1 MFVSTG
7 HKELREQ
14 LMREVVLSGTGIG
27 KDVLVGHIV
36 QSCSSVAA
44 RLECGDYLPG
54 RE

>member
-14 LMREVVLSGTGIG
+14 LMREAVLSSAGIG

-36 QSCSSVAA
+36 QSYSVAA
-44 RLECGDYLPG
+44 RLECGD
-54 RE
+54 